1 MVNKQP
7 TNLNNI
13 HDFIRHRRSEIINE
27 IANGMPMGIAG
38 SGAPPVIIKNEDKER
53 GDKYDNF

>member
-1 MVNKQP
+1 MANKQP

-13 HDFIRHRRSEIINE
+13 HDFIRHRRSEITNE

-38 SGAPPVIIKNEDKER
+38 PGAPSVIKDEDKER
-53 GDKYDNF
+53 GDKYDDF